1 MTDSSQAYLIHD
13 SETSSIGSISSSDS
27 ELGETKTSLISQIAL
42 ELLTLT
48 NQIKIF
54 HWQTKGYAEHKA
66 LDKLFD
72 ILNSQN
78 DRWVETAMGK
88 YGRIHLSDKQSHLP
102 LVNLDGKSASDISSY
117 LTSWVTKI
125 RKIRDQHFKDS
136 LDSDLSNIFDELFG
150 SIHQTC
156 YLLSLN

>member
-1 MTDSSQAYLIHD
+1 MTV
-13 SETSSIGSISSSDS
+13 SSDS
-27 ELGETKTSLISQIAL
+27 EQGESKTRLVTQISL

-54 HWQTKGYAEHKA
+54 HRQTKGYAEHKS
-66 LDKLFD
+66 L
-72 ILNSQN
+72 
-78 DRWVETAMGK
+78 GK
-88 YGRIHLSDKQSHLP
+88 YGRIHMSDKQSHLP
-102 LVNLDGKSASDISSY
+102 LVNLDGNSTSDISSY

-125 RKIRDQHFKDS
+125 RRIRDRHFKGS

>member
-1 MTDSSQAYLIHD
+1 MPESTQVYLIHD
-13 SETSSIGSISSSDS
+13 SETSETSETSSSDS
-27 ELGETKTSLISQIAL
+27 ELGESKTRLISQIAL

-102 LVNLDGKSASDISSY
+102 LVNL
-117 LTSWVTKI
+117 
-125 RKIRDQHFKDS
+125 
-136 LDSDLSNIFDELFG
+136 E
-150 SIHQTC
+150 
-156 YLLSLN
+156 